1 MPTAH
6 GVRRTS
12 VIAPAHKPFFLQR
25 IKDELISAGKQ
36 SFSGEAKLELP
47 HIFLPGIFF
56 PPLPGQAPRPRSMHY
71 LSRVAFPADF
81 CRLAF
86 IEGNVS
92 RQRRAKVP
100 KTKFC
105 FLQLFRILYAI

>member
-25 IKDELISAGKQ
+25 IKAELISARKQ
-36 SFSGEAKLELP
+36 SFSGEAKLDLP
-47 HIFLPGIFF
+47 HIVLPGIFF
-56 PPLPGQAPRPRSMHY
+56 PPLPGQAPRLRSIHY
-71 LSRVAFPADF
+71 LSRAAFPVHF
-81 CRLAF
+81 CRLVF

-92 RQRRAKVP
+92 RHRRAKEP
-100 KTKFC
+100 K
-105 FLQLFRILYAI
+105 